1 MMSINNPYQSYQ
13 TNAVFT
19 APPGELTLMLY
30 NGCLKFIKQAH
41 IAIQNKN
48 IEQKNKSLLSAQNI
62 ILELMSTMNMDFDI
76 SKQLMPLYDFIYRQL
91 IQANLRNDLSILAE
105 VEGLVTEF
113 RDMWKEVIQL
123 NKQKQTSQGGQA

>member
-1 MMSINNPYQSYQ
+1 MSINNPYQTYQ
-13 TNAVFT
+13 TNSVFS

-41 IAIQNKN
+41 LAIQNKN
-48 IEQKNKSLLSAQNI
+48 IEQKNKSLQAAQNI
-62 ILELMSTMNMDFDI
+62 ILELMSTLNMDMDV

-91 IQANLRNDLSILAE
+91 IQANLRNDLTVLTEAE
-105 VEGLVTEF
+105 RLVTEF
-113 RDMWKEVIQL
+113 RDMWKEVIQI

>member
-1 MMSINNPYQSYQ
+1 MSINNPYQSYQ
-13 TNAVFT
+13 TNSVFS

-48 IEQKNKSLLSAQNI
+48 IEQKNKSLLAAQNI
-62 ILELMSTMNMDFDI
+62 ILELMSTLNMDLDV
-76 SKQLMPLYDFIYRQL
+76 SKQLIPLYDFIYRQL
-91 IQANLRNDLSILAE
+91 IQANVRSDESILTEAE
-105 VEGLVTEF
+105 VLVIEF

-123 NKQKQTSQGGQA
+123 NRQKQTSRGGQA